1 MNKEQVFKTTI
12 TFVSLLVA
20 GIGLAVSARLLQQP
34 VEQMVMVGVG
44 SALIGGSL
52 AFFLNQMFNLDRDTQ
67 K

>member
-12 TFVSLLVA
+12 TFVLLLFA

-34 VEQMVMVGVG
+34 VEQIVMVGVG

-52 AFFLNQMFNLDRDTQ
+52 AFFLNQMFNLDRYTQ
-67 K
+67 Q